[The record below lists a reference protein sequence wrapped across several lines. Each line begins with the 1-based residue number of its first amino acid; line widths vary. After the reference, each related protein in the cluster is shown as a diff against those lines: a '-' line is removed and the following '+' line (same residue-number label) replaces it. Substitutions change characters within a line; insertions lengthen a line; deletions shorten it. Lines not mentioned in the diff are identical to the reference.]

1 MRHRKVLQGM
11 AQDAAHDM
19 ADRFEAERGV
29 AAVARPSAAPAAAAA
44 AAAAAVPA
52 AGAARPAPPAT
63 SSGNPW
69 GYPVL
74 RLGAPWMTWENCFFS
89 DLFWFQSF

>member
-1 MRHRKVLQGM
+1 M

-29 AAVARPSAAPAAAAA
+29 AAVHPRPSAAPAAPAAPAAAAA

-52 AGAARPAPPAT
+52 AGAARPAPSAT

-74 RLGAPWMTWENCFFS
+74 RLGAPWMTWEN
-89 DLFWFQSF
+89 

>member
-1 MRHRKVLQGM
+1 M

-29 AAVARPSAAPAAAAA
+29 AAVHPRPSAAPAAPAAP
-44 AAAAAVPA
+44 AVPA
-52 AGAARPAPPAT
+52 AGAARPAPSAT

-74 RLGAPWMTWENCFFS
+74 RLGGPWMTWES
-89 DLFWFQSF
+89 